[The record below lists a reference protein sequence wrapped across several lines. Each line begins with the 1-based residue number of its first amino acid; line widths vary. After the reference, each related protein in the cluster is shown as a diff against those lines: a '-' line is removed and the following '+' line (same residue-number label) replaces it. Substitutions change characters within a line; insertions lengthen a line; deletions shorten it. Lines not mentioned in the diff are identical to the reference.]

1 MISNES
7 IQSVL
12 TLWNRRDLPAREIAE
27 QLNLPYGRVYYILRR
42 HRGSGKSRRHPKLR
56 TDTESPETESG
67 TDRKCSGMGNGESQ
81 WMPSHS
87 RCHDCGALVQMPC
100 LACRL
105 AESGILSPPPEMGE
119 TTATISCDLH
129 GDELSR
135 YLDLKHRKDFGLPT
149 SF

>member
-42 HRGSGKSRRHPKLR
+42 HKGSGKSRRHPKLR
-56 TDTESPETESG
+56 TDPVSPETESG
-67 TDRKCSGMGNGESQ
+67 TDRKYSGMGHGEPQ
-81 WMPSHS
+81 RMPSHS
-87 RCHDCGALVQMPC
+87 RCPRCGVLVQMPC

-105 AESGILSPPPEMGE
+105 AESGPWHVPETGE
-119 TTATISCDLH
+119 AAATIACDLH
-129 GDELSR
+129 GDELNR